1 VQHHAL
7 AWQLLTAEDS
17 HAGDLHMPQ
26 IDRYRAWCDEGVP
39 RHVRRHP
46 QRGSTVRRL
55 RTGRDDNGLRRQRA
69 LNAFLATVPV
79 ELPSVGA
86 VQALSL
92 FVAGADPQD
101 GPGEPS
107 IAAHGRR
114 LGRIIA
120 PQRESL

>member
-1 VQHHAL
+1 MC
-7 AWQLLTAEDS
+7 
-17 HAGDLHMPQ
+17 GDIHSEGA
-26 IDRYRAWCDEGVP
+26 RYGRI
-39 RHVRRHP
+39 
-46 QRGSTVRRL
+46 

-107 IAAHGRR
+107 IAAHGGR